1 VESIGPNSRADL
13 AMFKVRNY
21 SIRQKLTWMN
31 MLVSGAALLLACIA
45 FAFFELADFRE
56 SLVGGL
62 SIQAQI
68 VGANSAS
75 ALLFNDPAS
84 AGNTLSALKAAPNI
98 VSASIYTPA
107 GSVFATYSRDGSRE
121 NDGGGPPPGPT
132 PKGETEEHRFSAN
145 ELVLVRAID
154 FQGKRIGTVVIR
166 SDLRQVNDRL
176 LRYAGIVTAVLL
188 VSLLAAF
195 LFSSI
200 FQKAT
205 ARPIA
210 QLAETARI
218 VSRERRYSIRAPV
231 TTNADEI
238 AVLIEAFNE
247 MLGQIQER
255 DTALQAAR
263 DELELRVV
271 RRTAQLESVNRELE
285 SFTYSVAHDLRA
297 PLRHIQGFADALTED
312 CADRLDPAAQG
323 YLNRIVESTRRMD
336 RLINDL
342 LGLAHVGRQELHF
355 QTVGLN
361 DLVRDVVRD
370 MDRETKDRNIQ
381 WRIGDLPVVDCDP
394 GLIKLVF
401 YNLLSNAV
409 KYTRPRN
416 PAVIEIGQTTV
427 DGERMLY
434 VRDNGVGFNMK
445 YAHKLFGV
453 FERLHRQE
461 DFEGTGVGLATVQR
475 IIHKHGGRIRAEA
488 GIDIGAT
495 FFFTLVGPGHGK
507 TVG

>member
-1 VESIGPNSRADL
+1 
-13 AMFKVRNY
+13 MFKVRNY

-31 MLVSGAALLLACIA
+31 MLVSGAALLLACTA
-45 FAFFELADFRE
+45 FAFFELADFRAT
-56 SLVGGL
+56 LVRGL

-75 ALLFNDPAS
+75 ALLFNDPDS

-98 VSASIYTPA
+98 VSASIYTPS
-107 GSVFATYSRDGSRE
+107 GTVFATYSRDNGVVVMPL
-121 NDGGGPPPGPT
+121 GQMPAGQ
-132 PKGETEEHRFSAN
+132 TEEYRFTAN
-145 ELVLVRAID
+145 ELILVRSIE
-154 FQGKRIGTVVIR
+154 FQGKRIGTVRIR
-166 SDLRQVNDRL
+166 SDLREVNDRL

-195 LFSSI
+195 VFSSI

-218 VSRERRYSIRAPV
+218 VSREKKYSIRAPV

-238 AVLIEAFNE
+238 AVLIDAFNE
-247 MLGQIQER
+247 MLAQIQER
-255 DTALQAAR
+255 DSALQAAR

-271 RRTAQLESVNRELE
+271 RRTAQLEAVNRELE

-297 PLRHIQGFADALTED
+297 PLRHIQGFADALTEE
-312 CADRLDPAAQG
+312 CANRLDQAARG

-355 QTVGLN
+355 QAVGLN
-361 DLVRDVVRD
+361 ALVRDVIQD
-370 MDRETKDRNIQ
+370 MSDETRNRNIQ
-381 WRIGDLPVVDCDP
+381 WRIGDLPVLECDP

-409 KYTRPRN
+409 KYTRPRD
-416 PAVIEIGQTTV
+416 PAVIEIGQMTI
-427 DGERMLY
+427 DGERTFF

-475 IIHKHGGRIRAEA
+475 IIHKHGGRIRAEG
-488 GIDIGAT
+488 GIDRGAT
-495 FFFTLVGPGHGK
+495 FFFTLSPQNVTDVEK
-507 TVG
+507 V

>member
-1 VESIGPNSRADL
+1 
-13 AMFKVRNY
+13 
-21 SIRQKLTWMN
+21 
-31 MLVSGAALLLACIA
+31 MLVSGAALLLACTA
-45 FAFFELADFRE
+45 FAFFELADFRQT
-56 SLVGGL
+56 LVGGL

-75 ALLFNDPAS
+75 ALLFNDPA
-84 AGNTLSALKAAPNI
+84 AARNTLSALKAAPNI
-98 VSASIYTPA
+98 LFAGIYTP
-107 GSVFATYSRDGSRE
+107 SDTVFATYLRDGA
-121 NDGGGPPPGPT
+121 GPAPPLGSMPA
-132 PKGETEEHRFSAN
+132 GQTEDHRFTAN
-145 ELVLVRAID
+145 ELILVRSIE
-154 FQGKRIGTVVIR
+154 FQGKRIGTVRIR
-166 SDLRQVNDRL
+166 SDLREVNDRL

-188 VSLLAAF
+188 VSLLVAF
-195 LFSSI
+195 VFSSI

-218 VSRERRYSIRAPV
+218 VSREKKYSIRAPV

-238 AVLIEAFNE
+238 AVLIDAFNE
-247 MLGQIQER
+247 MLAQIQER
-255 DTALQAAR
+255 DSALQAAR

-271 RRTAQLESVNRELE
+271 RRTAQLEAVNRELE

-297 PLRHIQGFADALTED
+297 PLRHIQGFADALTEE
-312 CADRLDPAAQG
+312 CADRLDQAARG

-355 QTVGLN
+355 QAVGLKA
-361 DLVRDVVRD
+361 LVRDVIQD
-370 MDRETKDRNIQ
+370 MSDETRNRNIQ
-381 WRIGDLPVVDCDP
+381 WRIGDLPVLECDP

-409 KYTRPRN
+409 KYTRPRD
-416 PAVIEIGQTTV
+416 PAVIEIGQMTI
-427 DGERMLY
+427 DGERTFF

-475 IIHKHGGRIRAEA
+475 IIHKHGGRIRAEG
-488 GIDIGAT
+488 GIDRGAT
-495 FFFTLVGPGHGK
+495 FFFTLSPQNVTDVEK
-507 TVG
+507 V